1 MKKRFDLNQRWFSAC
16 LMILPIAVI
25 AASPPPQEENSSVE
39 SSLSGSST
47 PAQEEAFDI
56 WEFQIEGNTV
66 LPTTDVERAVYGF
79 LGENKTIKD
88 VNAAQQQLESLYHAR
103 GYGSVLVD
111 LPEQDVLNGVVQLRI
126 TEATIGRL
134 KVTGSRYFSLG
145 RIKSKIPALAA
156 GQIPNLPKVQEELAA
171 LSQISRDRV
180 ITPVLRPSKTPGK
193 LDVELKVKDILPLHG
208 SVELNDRYSA
218 DTSRLR
224 LNASIRYDNLW
235 QREHSLGFSYQTSPQ
250 DANEVEVFA
259 ANYLWRFE
267 DSDNL
272 LSAYAVKS
280 DSNVATVGTLG
291 VIGAGVISGLRYTIP
306 LRNLSKVYHSVT
318 LGVDYKDFGE
328 NIGLQGNNAIV
339 TPISYLMFT
348 SNYSASH
355 YGDSSTSHFDL
366 TLNFGPDGLG
376 NTQKEFERKRF
387 KAIPNFAY
395 LRLTAD
401 HAEQLWG
408 GTTLFGRVGA
418 QVADSPLISNEEFA
432 AGGVDSVRGYL
443 ESEKQS
449 DNAFAAAIEFR
460 SPNYGPMLW
469 PALHGLQIL
478 AFTDAAELEIK
489 DPLPGTK
496 PNKLL
501 WSTGLGLHVDAA
513 DHLQAM
519 LTWAYPLKT
528 GDRTQAGDQRVHFS
542 VGYDF

>member
-1 MKKRFDLNQRWFSAC
+1 M
-16 LMILPIAVI
+16 AV
-25 AASPPPQEENSSVE
+25 ATE
-39 SSLSGSST
+39 T
-47 PAQEEAFDI
+47 PAPANASGPTAAAESAEERFDI
-56 WEFQIEGNTV
+56 WEYQVEGNTL
-66 LPTTDVERAVYGF
+66 LPTTDIERAVYDH
-79 LGENKTIKD
+79 LGEQHSIKD
-88 VNAAQQQLESLYHAR
+88 VKAAQTQLEDLYHQR
-103 GYGSVLVD
+103 GYGTVLVD
-111 LPEQDVLNGVVQLRI
+111 IPEQDVVGGVIKLKV
-126 TEATIGRL
+126 TEAKIGRS

-145 RIKSKIPALAA
+145 RIAAKVPALAV
-156 GQIPNLPKVQEELAA
+156 GQVPSLPKVQEQLAA

-193 LDVELKVKDILPLHG
+193 LDVELKVKDTLPLHG

-218 DTSRLR
+218 DTTRLR

-267 DSDNL
+267 DSNNL

-280 DSNVATVGTLG
+280 NSNVATVGTLG

-306 LRNLSKVYHSVT
+306 LRNVSKVYHSVT
-318 LGVDYKDFGE
+318 LGADYKDFGE
-328 NIGLQGNNAIV
+328 NIGLQGNTAIV

-348 SNYSASH
+348 SNYSASY

-366 TLNFGPDGLG
+366 TFNFGPDGLG

-395 LRLTAD
+395 LRLNAD
-401 HAEQLWG
+401 HVEQLWG

-443 ESEKQS
+443 ESERQS
-449 DNAFAAAIEFR
+449 DNALAAAIEFR
-460 SPNYGPMLW
+460 SPNFGPMLW

-528 GDRTQAGDQRVHFS
+528 GDRTTAGDQRVHFS